1 MAIDP
6 VTIGIATE
14 VLGRGAT
21 GYQTY
26 SAQKDLFD
34 EDAAKRLKELERM
47 EAINMLG
54 GDIQTY
60 QSQQMTPVQGAMREA
75 RERMAQDISSQDLSG
90 GAYFRGQQAMTEAAG
105 KERAAAQQR
114 SQEQYRREEEINRAE
129 LDSLRKRKQMADN
142 AARDAFLAA
151 MEGADK
157 SAQSFA
163 VMKIEQDKIQSL
175 RDLAGKN
182 LTPEETKIAS
192 MAYDTWNK
200 KDPEAQVKI
209 NLPSAILEEDY
220 SNLSK
225 EKDEYKLPT
234 RLTKRQALKKKL
246 QKIKSQETLNEE
258 DRIFLDMY
266 ERWAE
271 L

>member
-1 MAIDP
+1 MDP
-6 VTIGIATE
+6 I
-14 VLGRGAT
+14 LGGVILEGFSRGAK

-75 RERMAQDISSQDLSG
+75 RERMAQDISSQDLSS

-142 AARDAFLAA
+142 AARDAFLAS
-151 MEGADK
+151 MEGVDK
-157 SAQSFA
+157 SGQAYMMMETERA
-163 VMKIEQDKIQSL
+163 EIEALKE
-175 RDLAGKN
+175 LAGQDMTPKEIRAASLGWEAWKN
-182 LTPEETKIAS
+182 KNNVLPEWQAAAEEYLTPEQIKAIEGLRGWTKGG
-192 MAYDTWNK
+192 
-200 KDPEAQVKI
+200 PE
-209 NLPSAILEEDY
+209 
-220 SNLSK
+220 
-225 EKDEYKLPT
+225 
-234 RLTKRQALKKKL
+234 
-246 QKIKSQETLNEE
+246 
-258 DRIFLDMY
+258 
-266 ERWAE
+266 
-271 L
+271 

>member
-1 MAIDP
+1 MEPGTMAL
-6 VTIGIATE
+6 IG
-14 VLGRGAT
+14 LGLEGISRGAK

-105 KERAAAQQR
+105 KERSAAQQR
-114 SQEQYRREEEINRAE
+114 SQEQYRREEEINRVE

-142 AARDAFLAA
+142 AARDAFLAS
-151 MEGADK
+151 MEGVDK
-157 SAQSFA
+157 SGQAYMMMELEREKLDA
-163 VMKIEQDKIQSL
+163 LRTAAKGANEQ
-175 RDLAGKN
+175 
-182 LTPEETKIAS
+182 ETNEARVGFDIGI
-192 MAYDTWNK
+192 
-200 KDPEAQVKI
+200 DPIGEIVEAPGPRLGE
-209 NLPSAILEEDY
+209 LPSYMRATTREKQLMDLSDEDFINQMKNKY
-220 SNLSK
+220 P
-225 EKDEYKLPT
+225 EKTLWEKLFG
-234 RLTKRQALKKKL
+234 R
-246 QKIKSQETLNEE
+246 SQ
-258 DRIFLDMY
+258 
-266 ERWAE
+266 
-271 L
+271 